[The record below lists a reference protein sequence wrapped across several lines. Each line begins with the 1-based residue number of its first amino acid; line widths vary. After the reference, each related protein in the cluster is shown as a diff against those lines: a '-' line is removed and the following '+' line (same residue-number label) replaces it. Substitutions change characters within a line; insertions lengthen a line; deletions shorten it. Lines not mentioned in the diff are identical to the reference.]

1 MSVRRNVRVY
11 CTNTHL
17 QQIVETDAPRVH
29 HLIKRRQHRPFLPS
43 CPVSPCRVIS
53 HLNIQLLLLLQ
64 RTFVYLHLNRN
75 GKKRIRQRKTKQQKH
90 RQEQKKLTQQEV
102 RVIKNH
108 NSSQSHR
115 AEKTPFSIENNKHV
129 SNKEQPTVSEV
140 YYCSSAF
147 VLRIMFYIPRM

>member
-1 MSVRRNVRVY
+1 MVFKARFEYMPCLSVEMY
-11 CTNTHL
+11 EY
-17 QQIVETDAPRVH
+17 IVPILTCSKSLKTEAPRVH

-64 RTFVYLHLNRN
+64 RTFVYLHLNRS
-75 GKKRIRQRKTKQQKH
+75 GKKRLRQRKTKQQKH

-102 RVIKNH
+102 KVIKNH

-115 AEKTPFSIENNKHV
+115 VEKTPF
-129 SNKEQPTVSEV
+129 
-140 YYCSSAF
+140 C
-147 VLRIMFYIPRM
+147 